1 MCGCMG
7 GYACTYVC
15 IRTSI
20 KPSTS
25 VRGMIHLHTPLLI
38 FPYHNFFLT
47 NLSFLHTTI
56 SKSVVLVILNVV
68 SYLIVW
74 LAPRAGRMNQ
84 IGRCDWLPERARW
97 GHLARSGLPA
107 VSRKISLKAIQ

>member
-1 MCGCMG
+1 MYVWVYGWVRMH
-7 GYACTYVC
+7 VC

-20 KPSTS
+20 KPSSS
-25 VRGMIHLHTPLLI
+25 VRGMIHLHIPNLI
-38 FPYHNFFLT
+38 FTYNNFFLT

-97 GHLARSGLPA
+97 GHLARSGLPT
-107 VSRKISLKAIQ
+107 VSRK